1 MPGDLPSTTPV
12 KRPKADRNNSTSS
25 ITSQSAAEGHAH
37 SHRPAIHKRQSHT
50 VGHGRGRNASFGRTL
65 SKININAANA
75 SHADDVNVPQSA
87 RNTATSASLMSPR
100 HKSSMRRT
108 QTSVALHQRSHSST
122 MLKKNHSSGQL
133 HRPASAKHSVKRPD
147 FHRSKSQPDK
157 IKHKSPPL
165 EPVDRPA
172 AVRFDMGD
180 DEDEDG
186 EEMEGV
192 DDGWTEESASQSP
205 NTTRENTRNNTR
217 QNSVVLDPEE
227 NPYIKSIEKPP
238 DEEGHEEDV
247 PEDAIET
254 VEVEDDPRIQQ
265 QDFAPTSISKSSYQE
280 GHEAK
285 PPNADAIAKRLFQ
298 RTVRTSNPPP
308 TVSQVSALADASA
321 NATPNDPNPL
331 ASRQNGTTP
340 GVSRGGTPMV
350 SRFIEDGSA
359 PGSKD
364 GTPVDA
370 HEMAARKT
378 PMRDRR
384 ESTDMKRNQS
394 APNFASAFAAPPDGQ
409 TPGTSTPGGPQG
421 RSRTQ
426 QKLWLQRGLSNIE
439 ANSQQH
445 LPGMLTSG
453 RTQRGGNM
461 LRQYEKVEK
470 ELAVVRRYRS
480 PLIESMERLRKMKL
494 VPKKT
499 TDAIDTSPK
508 KPRQSRDGTRTP
520 GADSIKSSTTS
531 TSAPRNALRSKVSFA
546 LSAPEDDDD
555 DEGDATPDWQHMT
568 LEEIEEATMDIRR
581 SMWELQPSGEAE

>member
-1 MPGDLPSTTPV
+1 
-12 KRPKADRNNSTSS
+12 
-25 ITSQSAAEGHAH
+25 
-37 SHRPAIHKRQSHT
+37 
-50 VGHGRGRNASFGRTL
+50 
-65 SKININAANA
+65 
-75 SHADDVNVPQSA
+75 
-87 RNTATSASLMSPR
+87 
-100 HKSSMRRT
+100 
-108 QTSVALHQRSHSST
+108 
-122 MLKKNHSSGQL
+122 
-133 HRPASAKHSVKRPD
+133 
-147 FHRSKSQPDK
+147 
-157 IKHKSPPL
+157 
-165 EPVDRPA
+165 
-172 AVRFDMGD
+172 MGD
-180 DEDEDG
+180 DDDDEDG
-186 EEMEGV
+186 EDMEGV

-217 QNSVVLDPEE
+217 QNSVVLDPEQ
-227 NPYIKSIEKPP
+227 NPHIKSIEKPP
-238 DEEGHEEDV
+238 DEEVDEEEV
-247 PEDAIET
+247 PEDVTEA
-254 VEVEDDPRIQQ
+254 VEVEDDDPRIHQ
-265 QDFAPTSISKSSYQE
+265 QDFAPQQDLVISKSSYQE

-298 RTVRTSNPPP
+298 RTVRTTNPPP
-308 TVSQVSALADASA
+308 MVSQVSALANANANASA
-321 NATPNDPNPL
+321 NATPN
-331 ASRQNGTTP
+331 GITP
-340 GVSRGGTPMV
+340 GVSHAGTPMV

-409 TPGTSTPGGPQG
+409 TSGTSTPGGPQG

-445 LPGMLTSG
+445 LPGMLTPG

-480 PLIESMERLRKMKL
+480 PLAESMERLRKMKL

-499 TDAIDTSPK
+499 TDVVDTSPK
-508 KPRQSRDGTRTP
+508 KARQSRDGTRTP
-520 GADSIKSSTTS
+520 GADSIKSSTS

-546 LSAPEDDDD
+546 LSAPDDDD
-555 DEGDATPDWQHMT
+555 DEEGEATPDWQHMT

-581 SMWELQPSGEAE
+581 SMWELHPSGEAE